1 MRRFKVLSFLIVF
14 GFVCGMQA
22 QAPATAPKPDP
33 ELKKLAVW
41 SGHWTSE
48 ADLKPGPLG
57 PGAKTTGEFTIRPIL
72 GGFFFEVQA
81 KEKGP
86 QGETHGLTIYEYDP
100 ANKNFP
106 YRGYSDDGSTSSG
119 IMTVSGSTYTF
130 EEKFVV
136 EGKEYRTKGQFILAA
151 DGMSSTYK
159 NEISTDGKKWIPL
172 ADGKFTKTAA
182 EK

>member
-1 MRRFKVLSFLIVF
+1 M
-14 GFVCGMQA
+14 
-22 QAPATAPKPDP
+22 
-33 ELKKLAVW
+33 
-41 SGHWTSE
+41 
-48 ADLKPGPLG
+48 
-57 PGAKTTGEFTIRPIL
+57 
-72 GGFFFEVQA
+72 
-81 KEKGP
+81 
-86 QGETHGLTIYEYDP
+86 
-100 ANKNFP
+100 
-106 YRGYSDDGSTSSG
+106 
-119 IMTVSGSTYTF
+119 SGSTYTF